1 MTEHIVKL
9 FQPLMVYFL
18 KESPFGDDVYVV
30 VMNDT
35 KDINKKM
42 SELYKKANGDIA
54 VVVLTGE
61 EYKSFETL
69 LQEKGERLY

>member
-1 MTEHIVKL
+1 
-9 FQPLMVYFL
+9 MVYFL

>member
-1 MTEHIVKL
+1 
-9 FQPLMVYFL
+9 MVYFL

-35 KDINKKM
+35 RDINKRM
-42 SELYKKANGDIA
+42 SELYKKAGEDIA
-54 VVVLTGE
+54 VIVLTSE
-61 EYKSFETL
+61 EYKNFESL

>member
-1 MTEHIVKL
+1 MTEHILKI
-9 FQPLMVYFL
+9 FQPSMVYFL
-18 KESPFGDDVYVV
+18 KESPFGEDVYVI

-42 SELYKKANGDIA
+42 SELYRKAGEDIA
-54 VVVLTGE
+54 VIVLTSE
-61 EYKSFETL
+61 EYRNFESL